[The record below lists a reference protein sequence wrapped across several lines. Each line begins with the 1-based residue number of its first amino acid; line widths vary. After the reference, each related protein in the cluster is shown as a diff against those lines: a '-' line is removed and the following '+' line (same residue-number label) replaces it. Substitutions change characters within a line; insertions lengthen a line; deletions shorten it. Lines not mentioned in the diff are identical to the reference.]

1 MQNLDEFLSESK
13 NWFEKLILTIK
24 EHARKLKE
32 SEVWFSTTL
41 NSIGDAVIATDR
53 TGQIQFLN
61 PIAEDLTGWSKEES
75 VGKDLSEIFNI
86 INEETRKPVENPVLR
101 VIREG
106 RVVGLANHTIL
117 INKNGKEIFISD
129 SGAPIKNEKGEI
141 IGVILVFRDVSI
153 ARKTE
158 IANLLLANIVKSSDD
173 AIFAKS
179 LDGKVISWNDSA
191 EKIYGYTEEEILNKP
206 VLILAPDDKAKEL
219 EEILKKIKLGQNVT
233 HFKTIN
239 KKKDGTLFNVSI
251 TVSPIKNKAG
261 KIIAASTIARDIS
274 ESEAI
279 KRSLIEKEE
288 KYRQAYKKAN
298 FYKDIFV
305 HDINNLFQNIISS
318 AKICRDELGNMD
330 NLKIQEKMLKMIF
343 NQVDRG
349 ANLVRNIQKLSKL
362 DEIGKYLEPIDL
374 TVVLNQ
380 CIGVIPRRIKDKQI
394 NIKVDT
400 PNIPIF
406 VMANELLIDIF
417 DNLLNNAVKHNL
429 N

>member
-219 EEILKKIKLGQNVT
+219 EDIFKKIKLGQNVT

-318 AKICRDELGNMD
+318 AKICRDELGNM
-330 NLKIQEKMLKMIF
+330 
-343 NQVDRG
+343 
-349 ANLVRNIQKLSKL
+349 
-362 DEIGKYLEPIDL
+362 
-374 TVVLNQ
+374 
-380 CIGVIPRRIKDKQI
+380 
-394 NIKVDT
+394 
-400 PNIPIF
+400 
-406 VMANELLIDIF
+406 
-417 DNLLNNAVKHNL
+417 
-429 N
+429 